1 MSRVHISEDFA
12 EYVEGSIYR
21 FCDAFITCR
30 DNKTRRIHFDNLTR
44 AIRIAQRAGI
54 PYKIPV
60 EIEAELI
67 LEGKL

>member
-21 FCDAFITCR
+21 FCNSINTCK
-30 DNKTRRIHFDNLTR
+30 DEKIRRIHFDSLTR
-44 AIRIAQRAGI
+44 AIYVAHHAGVR
-54 PYKIPV
+54 YKIPV